1 MINKMTTME
10 QQKDDKPDLTI
21 DFITSSAI
29 GRINFRFLLIYIPI
43 FWLGGLTVMIYAVAF
58 IPKLEYWIAAL
69 LYLPASIFFMIC
81 LFIIGCVFFS
91 KLILI
96 LINLIHKPKEGI
108 FKAEKG
114 AKEFEFWQIR
124 IQLKKISIW
133 LLNNC
138 PLPWMDVLAF
148 RWFGVKVDFSSHMI
162 DAWVD
167 TEFINF
173 GRKVMVGQG
182 AVVMSSMILGKYL
195 IIKRVYL
202 DDYTV
207 VGGQTSVSPGTIIGQ
222 DTVLGALSTTT
233 FNQVLEQSWI
243 YFGFPAK
250 KLKVNKYAEV
260 KPGAIKRID
269 VDNAIA
275 YDVEFDINID
285 DDKRKLINNNKKEE
299 EGEK

>member
-1 MINKMTTME
+1 ME
-10 QQKDDKPDLTI
+10 LEKQIDDKSDFSI
-21 DFITSSAI
+21 DFITSSEI
-29 GRINFRFLLIYIPI
+29 SRISLKFLLIYIPI
-43 FWLGGLTVMIYAVAF
+43 FWLGALPVLIYAVAY
-58 IPKLEYWIAAL
+58 IPRLEYWIGSL
-69 LYLPASIFFMIC
+69 FYLPVSIFFMIC

-96 LINLIHKPKEGI
+96 LLNLIHKPKEGI
-108 FKAEKG
+108 FRAKKG
-114 AKEFEFWQIR
+114 NKDFEYWCLR

-138 PLPWMDVLAF
+138 PLPWLDILAF

-195 IIKRVYL
+195 IIKRIYL
-202 DDYTV
+202 EDYTV
-207 VGGQTSVSPGTIIGQ
+207 VGGQSTVSPGTIIGQ

-233 FNQVLEQSWI
+233 FNQVLEQSWL

-250 KLKVNKYAEV
+250 KLKVNKYAEI
-260 KPGAIKRID
+260 KPTTIKRID
-269 VDNAIA
+269 VDKSLK
-275 YDVEFDINID
+275 YDVAYDINID
-285 DDKRKLINNNKKEE
+285 EDKKELLNNNHKKLKED
-299 EGEK
+299 

>member
-1 MINKMTTME
+1 
-10 QQKDDKPDLTI
+10 
-21 DFITSSAI
+21 
-29 GRINFRFLLIYIPI
+29 
-43 FWLGGLTVMIYAVAF
+43 MIYAVSF
-58 IPKLEYWIAAL
+58 IPKLEDWIASL

-91 KLILI
+91 KLFLI
-96 LINLIHKPKEGI
+96 LINLLHKPKEGI
-108 FKAEKG
+108 FKAKKG
-114 AKEFEFWQIR
+114 SKEFEFWQIR

-148 RWFGVKVDFSSHMI
+148 RWFGVKIDFSSHMI

-167 TEFINF
+167 TEFISF
-173 GRKVMVGQG
+173 GRKVMIGQG

-195 IIKRVYL
+195 IIKKVYL

-233 FNQVLEQSWI
+233 FNQLLEQSWI
-243 YFGFPAK
+243 YFGFPAR
-250 KLKVNKYAEV
+250 KLKVNKYAEN
-260 KPGAIKRID
+260 KPGTIKRID
-269 VDNAIA
+269 VDDALK

-285 DDKRKLINNNKKEE
+285 EDKKDLINNDSNNKNLNHSEE
-299 EGEK
+299 S

>member
-1 MINKMTTME
+1 MTAE
-10 QQKDDKPDLTI
+10 HQEKESPDLTI

-43 FWLGGLTVMIYAVAF
+43 FWLGGLTTMIYAVSF
-58 IPKLEYWIAAL
+58 IPRLKYWIASL

-81 LFIIGCVFFS
+81 LFIMGCVFFS
-91 KLILI
+91 KLLLV
-96 LINLIHKPKEGI
+96 LINLLHKPREGI

-114 AKEFEFWQIR
+114 CKEFEFWQIR

-167 TEFINF
+167 TEFIDF
-173 GRKVMVGQG
+173 GRKVMIGQG

-195 IIKRVYL
+195 IIKKVYL

-250 KLKVNKYAEV
+250 KLKVNKFAEE
-260 KPGAIKRID
+260 KPSSIKKID
-269 VDNAIA
+269 VDNAVA
-275 YDVEFDINID
+275 YNVDFDINID
-285 DDKRKLINNNKKEE
+285 EDKRDLIKENNQDNQNNKPEE
-299 EGEK
+299 N

>member
-1 MINKMTTME
+1 VELEKQI
-10 QQKDDKPDLTI
+10 DDKSDFSI
-21 DFITSSAI
+21 DFITSSEI
-29 GRINFRFLLIYIPI
+29 SRISLKFLLIYIPI
-43 FWLGGLTVMIYAVAF
+43 FWLGALPVLIYAVAY
-58 IPKLEYWIAAL
+58 IPRLEYWIGSL
-69 LYLPASIFFMIC
+69 FYLPVSIFFMIC

-96 LINLIHKPKEGI
+96 LLNLIHKPKEGI
-108 FKAEKG
+108 FRAKKG
-114 AKEFEFWQIR
+114 NKDFEYWCLR

-138 PLPWMDVLAF
+138 PLPWLDILAF

-195 IIKRVYL
+195 IIKRIYL
-202 DDYTV
+202 EDYTV
-207 VGGQTSVSPGTIIGQ
+207 VGGQSTVSPGTIIGQ

-233 FNQVLEQSWI
+233 FNQVLEQSWL

-250 KLKVNKYAEV
+250 KLKVNKYAEI
-260 KPGAIKRID
+260 KPTTIKRID
-269 VDNAIA
+269 VDKSLK
-275 YDVEFDINID
+275 YDVAYDINID
-285 DDKRKLINNNKKEE
+285 EDKKELLNNNHKKLKED
-299 EGEK
+299 

>member
-1 MINKMTTME
+1 VELEKQI
-10 QQKDDKPDLTI
+10 DDKSDFSI
-21 DFITSSAI
+21 DFITSSEI
-29 GRINFRFLLIYIPI
+29 SRISLKFLLTYIPI
-43 FWLGGLTVMIYAVAF
+43 FWFGALPVLIYAVAY
-58 IPKLEYWIAAL
+58 IPRLEYWIGSL
-69 LYLPASIFFMIC
+69 FYLPISIFFMIC

-96 LINLIHKPKEGI
+96 LLNLIHKPKEGI
-108 FKAEKG
+108 FRAEKG
-114 AKEFEFWQIR
+114 NKDFEYWCLR

-138 PLPWMDVLAF
+138 PLPWLDILAF

-173 GRKVMVGQG
+173 GRKVMIGQG

-207 VGGQTSVSPGTIIGQ
+207 VGGQSTVSPGTIIGQ

-233 FNQVLEQSWI
+233 FNQVLEQSWL

-250 KLKVNKYAEV
+250 KLKVNKYAEI
-260 KPGAIKRID
+260 KPTTIKRID
-269 VDNAIA
+269 VFKSLK
-275 YDVEFDINID
+275 YDVAYDINID
-285 DDKRKLINNNKKEE
+285 EDKKELLDNNHKKSKE
-299 EGEK
+299 D

>member
-1 MINKMTTME
+1 VTLI
-10 QQKDDKPDLTI
+10 QQTGIKPDLTI

-29 GRINFRFLLIYIPI
+29 GRMNLKFLLIYIPI
-43 FWLGGLTVMIYAVAF
+43 FWLGGLTVTIYAVSF
-58 IPKLEYWIAAL
+58 IPRANIWIGSL

-81 LFIIGCVFFS
+81 LFILGCVFFS
-91 KLILI
+91 KLFLI
-96 LINLIHKPKEGI
+96 LINLLHKPKEGI

-114 AKEFEFWQIR
+114 NREFEFWQTR

-138 PLPWMDVLAF
+138 PLPWMNVLAF
-148 RWFGVKVDFSSHMI
+148 RFFGVKVDFSSHMI

-167 TEFINF
+167 TEFISF

-195 IIKRVYL
+195 IIKKVYL

-233 FNQVLEQSWI
+233 FNQVLEQSWL

-250 KLKVNKYAEV
+250 KLKVNKYAEM
-260 KPGAIKRID
+260 KPESIKRID

-275 YDVEFDINID
+275 FDVKFDINID
-285 DDKRKLINNNKKEE
+285 EDKKDLIDNHNNKREE
-299 EGEK
+299 L

>member
-1 MINKMTTME
+1 MTEKQQENK
-10 QQKDDKPDLTI
+10 KPDLNI

-29 GRINFRFLLIYIPI
+29 GRINFRFLLIYVPI
-43 FWLGGLTVMIYAVAF
+43 FWLGGLTTMIYAVSF
-58 IPKLEYWIAAL
+58 IPRLEYWIASL
-69 LYLPASIFFMIC
+69 LFLPASIFFMIC

-91 KLILI
+91 KLILV
-96 LINLIHKPKEGI
+96 LINLIHKPREGI
-108 FKAEKG
+108 FKAQKG
-114 AKEFEFWQIR
+114 EKEFEFWQIR

-167 TEFINF
+167 TEFISF
-173 GRKVMVGQG
+173 GRKVMVGQA
-182 AVVMSSMILGKYL
+182 AVVMSSMIIGKYL

-243 YFGFPAK
+243 YFGFPAR

-260 KPGAIKRID
+260 KPGTIKKID
-269 VDNAIA
+269 VDEAIA

-285 DDKRKLINNNKKEE
+285 EDKRDLVKGKKKDMKEKKEE
-299 EGEK
+299 

>member
-1 MINKMTTME
+1 MTID
-10 QQKDDKPDLTI
+10 QQAGNDPDLTI

-29 GRINFRFLLIYIPI
+29 GRINLRFLLIYIPI
-43 FWLGGLTVMIYAVAF
+43 FWLGGLTVMIYAVSF
-58 IPKLEYWIAAL
+58 VPRVKDWIASL
-69 LYLPASIFFMIC
+69 LFLPASIFFMIC
-81 LFIIGCVFFS
+81 LFILGCVFFS
-91 KLILI
+91 KLFLV
-96 LINLIHKPKEGI
+96 LINLLHKPKEGI

-114 AKEFEFWQIR
+114 NEEFEFWQIR

-138 PLPWMDVLAF
+138 PLPWMNVLAF
-148 RWFGVKVDFSSHMI
+148 RWFGVKIDFSSHMI

-167 TEFINF
+167 TEFITF

-250 KLKVNKYAEV
+250 KLKVNKYAEL
-260 KPGAIKRID
+260 KPEVIKKID

-285 DDKRKLINNNKKEE
+285 EEKRKLIDNTNHQNNNHT
-299 EGEK
+299 EGD

>member
-1 MINKMTTME
+1 MTVKQDIE
-10 QQKDDKPDLTI
+10 DKSDLTI

-29 GRINFRFLLIYIPI
+29 GRINLRFLLIYIPI
-43 FWLGGLTVMIYAVAF
+43 FWLGGLTVMIYAVSF
-58 IPKLEYWIAAL
+58 IPKLEDWIASL

-91 KLILI
+91 KLFLI
-96 LINLIHKPKEGI
+96 LINLLHKPKEGI
-108 FKAEKG
+108 FKAKKG
-114 AKEFEFWQIR
+114 SKEFEFWQIR

-167 TEFINF
+167 TEFISF
-173 GRKVMVGQG
+173 GRKVMIGQG

-195 IIKRVYL
+195 IIKKVYL

-233 FNQVLEQSWI
+233 FNQLLEQSWI
-243 YFGFPAK
+243 YFGFPAR
-250 KLKVNKYAEV
+250 KLKVNKYAEN
-260 KPGAIKRID
+260 KPGTIKRIN
-269 VDNAIA
+269 VDDALK

-285 DDKRKLINNNKKEE
+285 EDKKDLINNNNNNKNMNHREE
-299 EGEK
+299 S

>member
-1 MINKMTTME
+1 M
-10 QQKDDKPDLTI
+10 
-21 DFITSSAI
+21 
-29 GRINFRFLLIYIPI
+29 
-43 FWLGGLTVMIYAVAF
+43 V
-58 IPKLEYWIAAL
+58 
-69 LYLPASIFFMIC
+69 C
-81 LFIIGCVFFS
+81 LFIFGCVLFS
-91 KLILI
+91 KLFLI
-96 LINLIHKPKEGI
+96 LINLLHKPKEGI

-114 AKEFEFWQIR
+114 NREFEFWQIR

-138 PLPWMDVLAF
+138 PLPWMNVLAF

-167 TEFINF
+167 TEFISF

-233 FNQVLEQSWI
+233 FNQVLEQSWL

-250 KLKVNKYAEV
+250 KLKVNKYAEL
-260 KPGAIKRID
+260 KPEAIKRID

-275 YDVEFDINID
+275 YDVKFDINID
-285 DDKRKLINNNKKEE
+285 EDKKDFLNNHNNKEKLREE
-299 EGEK
+299 K